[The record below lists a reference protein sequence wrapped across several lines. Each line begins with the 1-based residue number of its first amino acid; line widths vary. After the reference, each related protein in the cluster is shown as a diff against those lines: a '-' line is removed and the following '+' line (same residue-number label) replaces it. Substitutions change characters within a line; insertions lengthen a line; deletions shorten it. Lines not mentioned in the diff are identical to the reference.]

1 MAVTLRLVSDGTP
14 AGTKVYDE
22 SGAQVTNVRG
32 FSFDLH
38 MDKPTAK
45 VLLEVTD
52 VHAEFTFDLANT
64 WVSGGGAVAWR
75 VGPDGYFVLCPLTSE
90 AP

>member
-1 MAVTLRLVSDGTP
+1 MKIRLVSDGTP
-14 AGTKVYDE
+14 EGTRVYDE
-22 SGAQVTNVRG
+22 SGTRVTNVRG

-38 MDKPTAK
+38 PDRPAAK

-64 WVSGGGAVAWR
+64 WVSGGGMAAWR
-75 VGPDGYFVLCPLTSE
+75 VDRDGYFVLCPLTPE
-90 AP
+90 GP